1 MDVVV
6 SKNTE
11 LGAIKE
17 GSWLMIDGEPC
28 QAVEVSHSKPGKHGS
43 AKSRVVGMGL
53 FDGAKH
59 TMLNPVSANV
69 EVPII
74 EKKTAQVLS
83 VTGDMVQLMDMQ
95 SYESLE
101 LPMPAGEL
109 ASQIRAGTTVEY
121 WYAMGKYKIMR
132 VKNE

>member
-1 MDVVV
+1 M
-6 SKNTE
+6 SKNVD

-17 GSWLMIDGEPC
+17 GSWLMIDSEPC
-28 QAVEVSHSKPGKHGS
+28 QAVEVTHSKPGKHGS
-43 AKSRVVGMGL
+43 AKARIVGIGL

-59 TMLNPVSANV
+59 TLLNPVSANV

-83 VTGDMVQLMDMQ
+83 STGDMVQLMDMQ
-95 SYESLE
+95 SYETME
-101 LPMPAGEL
+101 LPIPSSEL
-109 ASQIRAGTTVEY
+109 APSIKAGVTVEY

-132 VKNE
+132 VKSE